1 MNGRKSASRRLFGLL
16 AAAVTATA
24 SAAAF
29 AAAPPDPARYPIL
42 DEKQLGQLN
51 RIIQLASQPDGDLS
65 NMLLLPGMRGAD
77 EHLRYQLAFMSYAVD
92 AAVYNYTPA
101 YRELGE
107 RASNNMLR
115 KMIDYMSWGDIV
127 RVSQGIPELNPPETL
142 PLPTKYN
149 PTDNFIMY
157 SGHLLQ
163 MAATHEMLYDDK
175 RLSQPNSIRFQYPP
189 TFGYPD
195 DWTVAPG
202 KTFISDL
209 GSLTRQIY
217 SDFEH
222 YGWRGD
228 VCMPGAI
235 FVLCNQP
242 PILGFKMY
250 DFEHGTKYFAKV
262 SKEYRQVIAQQ
273 DVMDE
278 KTRSWAGFYSIH
290 LAKWLPDEASSPT
303 VDGWAG
309 ALMHAWNKD
318 AIEAIYAT
326 QRDRHLVTL
335 PDGTATV
342 KADPA
347 VETKP
352 GNPHPI
358 YSENQGFM
366 AVLAA
371 EVGDA
376 DTRAKMLDYADKYYA
391 PQWSGDAYFYPISA
405 QFQRP
410 EDPPNVWRRVQP
422 LQSNAT
428 FPLARILPKDGLY
441 NMYSQPFTA
450 ERFKEPC
457 VSNVAYPEVQV
468 PRAVFDEQKK
478 ALIVTLRPGRTAST
492 RVARNWTFNNLD
504 PKQNWGVWQDGH
516 RLATLSAG
524 VVKPAGGV
532 TGFEMQGST
541 LKVTMPVVK
550 ETTFIIA
557 SE

>member
-1 MNGRKSASRRLFGLL
+1 
-16 AAAVTATA
+16 
-24 SAAAF
+24 
-29 AAAPPDPARYPIL
+29 
-42 DEKQLGQLN
+42 
-51 RIIQLASQPDGDLS
+51 
-65 NMLLLPGMRGAD
+65 
-77 EHLRYQLAFMSYAVD
+77 
-92 AAVYNYTPA
+92 
-101 YRELGE
+101 
-107 RASNNMLR
+107 
-115 KMIDYMSWGDIV
+115 
-127 RVSQGIPELNPPETL
+127 
-142 PLPTKYN
+142 
-149 PTDNFIMY
+149 
-157 SGHLLQ
+157 
-163 MAATHEMLYDDK
+163 
-175 RLSQPNSIRFQYPP
+175 
-189 TFGYPD
+189 
-195 DWTVAPG
+195 
-202 KTFISDL
+202 
-209 GSLTRQIY
+209 
-217 SDFEH
+217 
-222 YGWRGD
+222 
-228 VCMPGAI
+228 
-235 FVLCNQP
+235 
-242 PILGFKMY
+242 
-250 DFEHGTKYFAKV
+250 
-262 SKEYRQVIAQQ
+262 
-273 DVMDE
+273 
-278 KTRSWAGFYSIH
+278 
-290 LAKWLPDEASSPT
+290 
-303 VDGWAG
+303 
-309 ALMHAWNKD
+309 MHAWNKD